1 MLEKITLAPQGIDAR
16 DLTAPRAAGLSD
28 RAILD
33 AAYVCVGFNII
44 TRIANALG
52 FQTPADEVFSRASKL
67 LMIFGYRVLSGYW
80 TRGDYHRRAILILQ
94 KKRRPRQ
101 LDGEIF
107 DPHYQK
113 LALLRRAVVTGPGSL
128 RPAVRQAICDGQ
140 PVPGPLGTY
149 AGKVAEHSYAIGDDD
164 IAELHHARYTDDQ
177 IFEATVSAALG
188 AAVLRLE
195 CVFRAFRP
203 VEMKAADCERREA
216 AGEMIERSP
225 LSPNPALDLTR

>member
-1 MLEKITLAPQGIDAR
+1 MLEKLTLAPQDIDPR
-16 DLTAPRAAGLSD
+16 DLAALRAAGVSD

-52 FQTPADEVFSRASKL
+52 FQTPADEVFSRASRL

-80 TRGDYHRRAILILQ
+80 TRGGYHRRAVLILQ
-94 KKRRPRQ
+94 KGRRPRQ
-101 LDGEIF
+101 PDRETF

-140 PVPGPLGTY
+140 PVPGPLGSY
-149 AGKVAEHSYAIGDDD
+149 ANKVAEHSYAIGDDD
-164 IAELHHARYTDDQ
+164 ITELHQARYTDDQ

-188 AAVLRLE
+188 AAMLRLE
-195 CVFRAFRP
+195 CVLRALRP
-203 VEMKAADCERREA
+203 AEMKATDFERREVSK
-216 AGEMIERSP
+216 EMIERPPSP
-225 LSPNPALDLTR
+225 PNPALDITR